1 MATFGKTSD
10 GSNVQTFSGDR
21 IYICSATPSTGG
33 TVTSG
38 WGRVRV
44 TSASTSE
51 SKMII
56 YADNGG
62 TPAGGAILAVS
73 DEVVVDW
80 TTSTL
85 TQYTFSGA
93 NQITVVASTAYWV
106 GFWFDDPGTP
116 SFEMKR
122 DNTAGLVHFAAEAY
136 PGSGTPTTPFSSG
149 GTAAGPLNAYI
160 EYTESGGGT
169 ALITLNLLG
178 VGL

>member
-1 MATFGKTSD
+1 MATFGKTTD
-10 GSNVQTFSGDR
+10 GTNVQTFSGDR
-21 IYICSATPSTGG
+21 MYVCQGTPSTSG
-33 TVTSG
+33 TVTGGS
-38 WGRVRV
+38 GRVRV
-44 TSASTSE
+44 TGASTSE
-51 SKMII
+51 CKMVI
-56 YADNGG
+56 YAD
-62 TPAGGAILAVS
+62 TAGEPDGFLAMS
-73 DEVVVDW
+73 DEVIVDW

-85 TQYTFSGA
+85 TAFTFSGA
-93 NQITVVASTAYWV
+93 NQISIVASTAYWI

>member
-1 MATFGKTSD
+1 MATFGKTTD
-10 GSNVQTFSGDR
+10 GTNVQTFSGDR
-21 IYICSATPSTGG
+21 IYLCSATPTTGG

-38 WGRVRV
+38 AGRVRV
-44 TSASTSE
+44 TATSTSE

-56 YADNGG
+56 FADNGG
-62 TPAGGAILAVS
+62 TPNGGALLAVS
-73 DEVVVDW
+73 DEVIVDW

-85 TQYTFSGA
+85 TDYTFSGA
-93 NQITVVASTAYWV
+93 NQITVVASTPYWV

-136 PGSGTPTTPFSSG
+136 PGSGTPTSPFSSG

-160 EYTESGGGT
+160 EYTESSGRRRIILT
-169 ALITLNLLG
+169 S
-178 VGL
+178 